1 MFGWKHTKNCDLW
14 KLLEEEV
21 LWWGDRLVIKHVYAH
36 TKAVGWKA
44 ILNDRVDKLAKEGAM
59 KTGMKE
65 ADDSRNY
72 GDGNARNEGECVLY
86 AERLKMC
93 DKCKMPVNVCMCES
107 VFAKRSY
114 DSRNDRRK
122 ESL

>member
-1 MFGWKHTKNCDLW
+1 M
-14 KLLEEEV
+14 
-21 LWWGDRLVIKHVYAH
+21 
-36 TKAVGWKA
+36 
-44 ILNDRVDKLAKEGAM
+44 
-59 KTGMKE
+59 
-65 ADDSRNY
+65 
-72 GDGNARNEGECVLY
+72 LY

-122 ESL
+122 ESLSVINRYNLRFSLSKKVSSGCSRTTYGRMHLVGGNRQCFDRSSL